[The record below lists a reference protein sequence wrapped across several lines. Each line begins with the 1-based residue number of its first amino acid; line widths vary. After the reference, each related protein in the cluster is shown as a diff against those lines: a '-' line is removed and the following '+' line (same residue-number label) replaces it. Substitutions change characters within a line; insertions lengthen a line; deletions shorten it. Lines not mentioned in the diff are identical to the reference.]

1 MINAVQSTGNV
12 VSVCVYEIDLKSFY
26 FRFFKFVIAD
36 DGQIKKFVKR
46 DVSEIQT
53 NIDSNESGENYSTE
67 SSEEEVTDD
76 VQNLTTE
83 SGSMVT
89 LNLDPYRQ
97 PKEEEE
103 KEVEEISIKE
113 QTKSADDL
121 NSSDLELN
129 TENTELELTTT
140 NPSDNEEEII
150 NDENSTVSTID
161 ITANLDVIINQNE
174 QNEIADEI
182 NEEVISLK
190 IPD

>member
-97 PKEEEE
+97 PREEE

-121 NSSDLELN
+121 ISPDLELN

-140 NPSDNEEEII
+140 NPSDNEEEIN

-161 ITANLDVIINQNE
+161 ITANLDESLNQNE

-190 IPD
+190 IQD